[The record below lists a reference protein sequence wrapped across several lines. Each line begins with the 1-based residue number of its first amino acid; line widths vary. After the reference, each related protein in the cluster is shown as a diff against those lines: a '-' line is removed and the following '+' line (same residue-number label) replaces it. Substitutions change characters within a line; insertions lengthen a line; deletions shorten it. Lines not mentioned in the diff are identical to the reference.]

1 MTPYT
6 LRIEFLDGRPDGL
19 AVANLIYRP
28 IRVLHVPRSGL
39 DDLEEYPEASGT
51 GVYLLTGPDPADPV
65 RPKVYI
71 GEADDVLDRLRRHD
85 RENVKTFWRR
95 TFCVVSGDDEL
106 NKGHARFLES
116 ELCARASAANRAS
129 LVNGNRPAPKRLSR
143 AHKAFMSEFLDDLGR
158 ILPAFGL
165 DILNPT
171 AAPCPVPAE
180 SAPPVVPPP
189 RRVEF
194 APNTEPP
201 AGPRFEMSVRGN
213 IAHAT
218 DRDGAFIVL
227 RGSWV
232 SRDVGS
238 LRKGSRKRRELL
250 VKNGVIGPDAAST
263 GEWAFLRDESFSGVS
278 TAATVVA
285 GGERNGRV
293 TWKRPETGQ
302 TYGDWE
308 AAGRPN

>member
-143 AHKAFMSEFLDDLGR
+143 AHKAFMGEFLDDLGR

-165 DILNPT
+165 DILSPT
-171 AAPCPVPAE
+171 AAPRPEPAE
-180 SAPPVVPPP
+180 PTPPVAAPP
-189 RRVEF
+189 RRVKTS
-194 APNTEPP
+194 PNTEPP
-201 AGPRFEMSVRGN
+201 AGVRFEMSVRGN
-213 IAHAT
+213 VARAT
-218 DRDGAFIVL
+218 DRDGEFVVL

-232 SRDVGS
+232 SQTIGS
-238 LRKGSRKRRELL
+238 LQKSNRKRRELL
-250 VKNGVIGPDAAST
+250 TKDGVIGPAPAST
-263 GEWAFLRDESFSGVS
+263 GEWVFLKDQAFTGVS

-285 GGERNGRV
+285 GGQRNGRI
-293 TWKRPETGQ
+293 TWKRPGTGQ
-302 TYGDWE
+302 SYGDWE
-308 AAGRPN
+308 AAGRPD